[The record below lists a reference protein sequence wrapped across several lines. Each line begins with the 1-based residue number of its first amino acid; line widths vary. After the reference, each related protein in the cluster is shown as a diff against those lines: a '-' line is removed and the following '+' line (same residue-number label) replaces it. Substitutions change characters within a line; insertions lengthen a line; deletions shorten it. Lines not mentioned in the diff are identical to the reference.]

1 MARKVSITGDRP
13 PKSRYDAR
21 ETHECPRCSA
31 SLVHERFYGMCAHIW
46 VWRCI
51 KCGEIIDDVVL
62 YNRRMLKKAARVK
75 VDVLTLIK

>member
-1 MARKVSITGDRP
+1 MSRKVSITGSKP
-13 PKSRYDAR
+13 PKNRYDAR
-21 ETHECPRCSA
+21 ETHDCPRCNA
-31 SLVHERFYGMCAHIW
+31 SLVRERFYGMCAHIW